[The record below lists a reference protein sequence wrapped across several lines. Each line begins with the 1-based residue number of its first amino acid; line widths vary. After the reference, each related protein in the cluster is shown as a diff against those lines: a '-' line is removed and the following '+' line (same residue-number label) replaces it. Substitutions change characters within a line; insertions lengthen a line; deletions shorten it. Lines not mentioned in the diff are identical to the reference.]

1 MPGSSDIWKSRE
13 FSEESVFF
21 HLIQIVEQLRNGE
34 EVFVK
39 ADNGAHQYLYKKTS
53 TKVVQQDQMGLY
65 DTVQANI
72 HLVALH
78 APAGLQ

>member
-1 MPGSSDIWKSRE
+1 M
-13 FSEESVFF
+13 
-21 HLIQIVEQLRNGE
+21 EQLRNGE

-39 ADNGAHQYLYKKTS
+39 ADNGAHQHLYKKTS
-53 TKVVQQDQMGLY
+53 TKVVQQEQMGLY
-65 DTVQANI
+65 DTVHANI